1 MTQVI
6 SFYGAIGFVIFY
18 IIRKYFR
25 DPELEEDSQQ
35 DDKEVFTVELIS
47 DESSEC
53 IDRPPGLDEDNLMN
67 DMVKQVLLEKTMEHI
82 KQQKL

>member
-25 DPELEEDSQQ
+25 DPELEEDSQK

-47 DESSEC
+47 EESSESC
-53 IDRPPGLDEDNLMN
+53 EMARPTGFDGNLMN

-82 KQQKL
+82 KQ